1 MSYLLTEKKN
11 YQSIIEKRRKINE
24 IKNNELNK
32 ECFDCGSC
40 YPEYI
45 SINNGVFI
53 CSNCIKVHNKFPKE
67 ISLTLKNDLTT
78 LNDKELQYMYVG
90 GNQKLIEFIHNDF
103 PDLSKFKKEILYQ
116 TRAMQYYRDIL
127 NYLVNEGPKP
137 IRPSKEINAYEIM
150 DSNTERN
157 NKKYER
163 INLDGNN
170 GIYRTKKRNK
180 SAGNKKGIEAQGM
193 IYSNNI
199 KKIRKNSRN
208 NKSFRKNHFLDD
220 DNVEEE
226 LKKHKSF
233 YKEMNKLFKI
243 EDEPEKKGYNYYRNK
258 NNKLNTKLISND
270 IINIRIN
277 DLNLSKLMKY
287 SSKTNESNKNKY
299 LEYPIENIYN
309 NNFYNLSTTKNIFM
323 VTPGKDNIILDY
335 NRINN
340 NNVNQFE
347 KLSLTNTRDI
357 YTKPKISSGQI
368 NQTNDLLYPVKI
380 SKMNTYRINKDS
392 SNKINAYENN
402 YLSTNTYDR
411 RNKKTK
417 EIFANININKTNNVE
432 NVDNN
437 LKRYIRRNELKKE
450 KEKINNHTSRD
461 INNNN
466 KIQIKEIRIEKI
478 GRKKSIDLQ
487 KDTSSEVNQN
497 ISKVMDILNSKNNE
511 NYKRLDNVN
520 INMNN
525 NNKYD
530 KRHYNYKDKEQD
542 NFMNKTQIENREKKI
557 KNINI
562 YFDKNMNKT
571 LFENNNK
578 KKLDN
583 NNRLNP
589 DQFMISGKLEESNG
603 NLYGQKY
610 SIRNKYK
617 MKRKII

>member
-53 CSNCIKVHNKFPKE
+53 CSNCIKIHNKFPKE

-340 NNVNQFE
+340 NNVNQIE

-368 NQTNDLLYPVKI
+368 NQNNDLLYPVKI

-402 YLSTNTYDR
+402 YLSTNTYNR

-417 EIFANININKTNNVE
+417 ETFANININKTNNVE
-432 NVDNN
+432 NVDNF
-437 LKRYIRRNELKKE
+437 KKYIRRNELKKE

-461 INNNN
+461 INN

-478 GRKKSIDLQ
+478 GGKK
-487 KDTSSEVNQN
+487 EV
-497 ISKVMDILNSKNNE
+497 
-511 NYKRLDNVN
+511 
-520 INMNN
+520 
-525 NNKYD
+525 
-530 KRHYNYKDKEQD
+530 
-542 NFMNKTQIENREKKI
+542 
-557 KNINI
+557 
-562 YFDKNMNKT
+562 
-571 LFENNNK
+571 
-578 KKLDN
+578 
-583 NNRLNP
+583 
-589 DQFMISGKLEESNG
+589 
-603 NLYGQKY
+603 
-610 SIRNKYK
+610 
-617 MKRKII
+617 